1 MPYRAISSYFS
12 PGAAA
17 TRRPPAGRPARPA
30 AGTLPP
36 PARGLGPRRIRPAWG
51 GGPGPGPAKPPP
63 RGCAGRTRPRASWR
77 AREGGGCPP
86 ESPRVP
92 ASPTA
97 SGPPARGLLRAVE
110 PRAWPSPPRARERAA
125 RESAPGP
132 GAGGGW
138 AARDRSG
145 GSALAPSALP
155 GSGPPVAR
163 RGRAGRGSG
172 CLWRERR
179 LVVSAGRPPKL
190 PPAGVA
196 WDGYPGGLGGAE
208 YGALPT
214 LQVARRRLGGSSRR
228 RAQSPFV
235 RRNKERHCVFP
246 LRRRYPPRGLGSS
259 WDWRGGPRGTGGE
272 VAYPFR
278 RNGAFAS
285 DKTGGLGGLDFL
297 PHPQAFVDSWV
308 CHCLFCS
315 DVHCFSPVVSLLLA
329 PNFVRCI

>member
-63 RGCAGRTRPRASWR
+63 RGCAGRTRPQASWR

-86 ESPRVP
+86 KSPGVP

-97 SGPPARGLLRAVE
+97 SGSPGRGLLRAVE
-110 PRAWPSPPRARERAA
+110 PRAWPSPWARERAA

-145 GSALAPSALP
+145 GSVLAPSTPP

-179 LVVSAGRPPKL
+179 LVVRPGDL
-190 PPAGVA
+190 RSFPPAGVA

-214 LQVARRRLGGSSRR
+214 LQVVRRRLGGSSRR

-235 RRNKERHCVFP
+235 RRNKERHCVF
-246 LRRRYPPRGLGSS
+246 LYGGDTHRGAWVLSR
-259 WDWRGGPRGTGGE
+259 DWRGGPRGTGGGGG
-272 VAYPFR
+272 APFGR
-278 RNGAFAS
+278 IGAFAS
-285 DKTGGLGGLDFL
+285 VKTGGLGWSC
-297 PHPQAFVDSWV
+297 A
-308 CHCLFCS
+308 
-315 DVHCFSPVVSLLLA
+315 
-329 PNFVRCI
+329 